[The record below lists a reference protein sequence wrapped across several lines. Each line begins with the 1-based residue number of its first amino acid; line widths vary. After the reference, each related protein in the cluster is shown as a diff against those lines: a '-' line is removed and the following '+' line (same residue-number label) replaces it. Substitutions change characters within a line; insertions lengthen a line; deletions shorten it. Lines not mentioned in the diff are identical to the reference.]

1 MTTDSRDFD
10 LRHAGSVELNT
21 NESQTSANKSSH
33 MLQKKKT
40 SKEQTKQTKK
50 QNHMTKFP
58 VDYSNKET
66 HSKFNTVSQP
76 WECGYLSPGIMD
88 LLGLDRQIACCWKH
102 VPSRRVRTQHKMFT
116 ANSDLLSNS
125 LNK

>member
-1 MTTDSRDFD
+1 
-10 LRHAGSVELNT
+10 
-21 NESQTSANKSSH
+21 
-33 MLQKKKT
+33 
-40 SKEQTKQTKK
+40 
-50 QNHMTKFP
+50 MTKFS

-116 ANSDLLSNS
+116 ANSDLLSYS